1 MTMKRHNE
9 IKNKITAFS
18 KEAYRNEELL
28 DELFRFQ
35 QEVINLTFEETYA
48 ENMNLR
54 MDDVYKYLESKNQD
68 LGAVADEEIDRLR
81 KYCEDFSTMIGR
93 EVAGT
98 NGEKKVF
105 RALETLNTESLVLQ
119 NVELMSDSNR
129 AEIDAVVITPKAIF
143 LLEVKN
149 SSHDMIID
157 ARGNYYRARGY
168 MNFDY
173 NIAEKV
179 NVKEHLLL
187 KTIKESDLSE
197 EIKKINLVR
206 LVVFANSK
214 MHCDNRFKYLRTCYL
229 SNLPHVIDEHIGK
242 DSYSSEDIN
251 AIAAVIEKAQQ
262 KEAYPVDFDFD
273 GFKECFANIMVS
285 LEKTAEIEK
294 EISEEQVYEEIWI
307 NRENIF
313 KKKFKY
319 MAGAVASAA
328 ALALTG
334 VAYKLTR

>member
-18 KEAYRNEELL
+18 KDAYRNEEIL
-28 DELFRFQ
+28 DELFQFQ
-35 QEVINLTFEETYA
+35 QEVVNLTFEETHA

-54 MDDVYKYLESKNQD
+54 MYDVHKYLEAKNQE
-68 LGAVADEEIDRLR
+68 LGAAVDEEIDRF
-81 KYCEDFSTMIGR
+81 KEYCEGFSTMIGR
-93 EVAGT
+93 EVAGV
-98 NGEKKVF
+98 NGEKRVF
-105 RALETLNTESLVLQ
+105 RALETLNTENIVLQ

-157 ARGNYYRARGY
+157 ARGNYYRAHGY

-179 NVKEHLLL
+179 NVKEHLLS
-187 KTIKESDLSE
+187 KAIKESDLPE
-197 EIKKINLVR
+197 EIKKLKLVR

-214 MHCDNRFKYLRTCYL
+214 MHCDNRFKYLKTCYL

-242 DSYSSEDIN
+242 DSYSSEDMK
-251 AIAAVIEKAQQ
+251 AIATVIEKAQQ
-262 KEAYPVDFDFD
+262 KEAYPVDFDFT
-273 GFKECFANIMVS
+273 GFKDCFANIMVS
-285 LEKTAEIEK
+285 LEKTAEIDK
-294 EISEEQVYEEIWI
+294 EISEEQEYEEIWV
-307 NRENIF
+307 NRENTIN
-313 KKKFKY
+313 KKFRY
-319 MAGAVASAA
+319 MAGAVASVAA
-328 ALALTG
+328 VALTG
-334 VAYKLTR
+334 VAYKLSR